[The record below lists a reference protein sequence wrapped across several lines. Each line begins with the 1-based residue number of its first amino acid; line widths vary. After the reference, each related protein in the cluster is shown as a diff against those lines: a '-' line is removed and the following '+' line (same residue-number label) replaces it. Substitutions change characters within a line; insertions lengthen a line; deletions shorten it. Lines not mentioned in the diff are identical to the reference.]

1 MEALKWEYL
10 LTEKNRKMKN
20 GRNSLVSA
28 IHQSSMRLAKFLLL
42 LSALFPFICL
52 AQQTEFKNEF
62 GFRTDNDAY
71 LAYGQDRYYTNGL
84 FIYFRRATD
93 QSKLTKKLN
102 KVIWEVEAGQKMY
115 NPQSGSITNIAFID
129 RPFAAYLYAGG
140 SVNLLFNSES
150 SLKITAQVGTIG
162 PDAKGKEAQ
171 ELLHSIVGFYE
182 IKGWEWQV
190 NNEAAFNS
198 TIAYKNLLLRN
209 PTAKVDLSLDTY
221 LNIGNTYAGAGAGLM
236 FRTGNLNPFFHSAT
250 TESAVSNQSS
260 SNDLTEKEMF
270 FYAKPVLHFIAYDA
284 TIQGGLFRD
293 DKGPIVFDAKS
304 LVFSQQAGI
313 IYSKKRWTAD
323 FSLVFK
329 SREIKSF
336 AKPHQYGSAALYYRF
351 N

>member
-1 MEALKWEYL
+1 
-10 LTEKNRKMKN
+10 
-20 GRNSLVSA
+20 
-28 IHQSSMRLAKFLLL
+28 MRLFKFFSLLL
-42 LSALFPFICL
+42 FLAPYICS

-62 GFRTDNDAY
+62 GFRSDNDAY

-93 QSKLTKKLN
+93 QTKLN
-102 KVIWEVEAGQKMY
+102 KSLNKLIWQAEAGQKMY
-115 NPQSGSITNIAFID
+115 NPQSGNIPDISYVD

-150 SLKITAQVGTIG
+150 TLKISLQAGTIG

-190 NNEAAFNS
+190 NNESAFNS
-198 TIAYKNLLLRN
+198 AVDYKNLLFRN
-209 PTAKVDLSLDTY
+209 GSGKLDLSLDSY
-221 LNIGNTYAGAGAGLM
+221 LNLGTTYAGAGAGLM
-236 FRTGNLNPFFHSAT
+236 FRTGSINPLFHSAS
-250 TESAVSNQSS
+250 TESSVSHN
-260 SNDLTEKEMF
+260 NKPKDLTGRELF
-270 FYAKPVLHFIAYDA
+270 FYAKPLLHYIAYDA

-293 DKGPIVFDAKS
+293 DKGPAVFDPKP

-323 FSLVFK
+323 FSLIFK
-329 SREIKSF
+329 SREVKSL
-336 AKPHQYGSAALYYRF
+336 ARPHQYGSAALYYRF